1 LEANVCFLKGV
12 LWMLENKRDDEERIK
27 KFEGENQQLINN
39 ELVISFLKIPTNKEK
54 YMDTII
60 NPTTENM
67 KESDML
73 FKHFY
78 FKIRFISHISSTLKF
93 NSINF
98 DKKLRL
104 IQSRFSLTL
113 DAKIN
118 ANEGQETFLDL
129 IADEQAEGHFS
140 EVNLKDNLDDYVISP
155 ILYDALN
162 SLTKKQKEIISLAYA
177 EGLSDTEIGRRLN
190 KSQQAVSK
198 THKKALENMMMY
210 IKNHGEKRG
219 ISDDNRTI

>member
-1 LEANVCFLKGV
+1 
-12 LWMLENKRDDEERIK
+12 MLENKRDDEERIK

-67 KESDML
+67 KELDML

-113 DAKIN
+113 DATIN

-129 IADEQAEGHFS
+129 VADEQAEGHFS

-190 KSQQAVSK
+190 KTQQAVSK

>member
-1 LEANVCFLKGV
+1 
-12 LWMLENKRDDEERIK
+12 MLENKRDDEERIK
-27 KFEGENQQLINN
+27 KFEGENQQLLNN

-54 YMDTII
+54 YMDTIL
-60 NPTTENM
+60 NPTMENM
-67 KESDML
+67 KELDML

-113 DAKIN
+113 DATIN

-129 IADEQAEGHFS
+129 VADEQAEGHFS

-190 KSQQAVSK
+190 KTQQAVSK

-210 IKNHGEKRG
+210 IKSHGEKRG

>member
-1 LEANVCFLKGV
+1 
-12 LWMLENKRDDEERIK
+12 MLENKRDDEERIK
-27 KFEGENQQLINN
+27 KFEGENHQLINN

-67 KESDML
+67 KELDML

-210 IKNHGEKRG
+210 IKNHGEKKG
-219 ISDDNRTI
+219 DF

>member
-1 LEANVCFLKGV
+1 
-12 LWMLENKRDDEERIK
+12 MLENKRDDEERIK
-27 KFEGENQQLINN
+27 KFEGENQQLLNN

-54 YMDTII
+54 YMDTIL
-60 NPTTENM
+60 NPTMENM
-67 KESDML
+67 KELDML

-113 DAKIN
+113 DATIN

-129 IADEQAEGHFS
+129 VADEQAESHFS

-190 KSQQAVSK
+190 KTQQAVSK

>member
-1 LEANVCFLKGV
+1 
-12 LWMLENKRDDEERIK
+12 MLENKWDEDRIE
-27 KFEGENQQLINN
+27 KFECENRQLLKND
-39 ELVISFLKIPTNKEK
+39 LVISFLKIPTNKEK
-54 YMDTII
+54 YMETIS
-60 NPTTENM
+60 NPTPENM
-67 KESDML
+67 KELDIL

-98 DKKLRL
+98 DKRLRL

-113 DAKIN
+113 DATIN
-118 ANEGQETFLDL
+118 TSEGQGTFLDL
-129 IADEQAEGHFS
+129 VADEQAEDHFS
-140 EVNLKDNLDDYVISP
+140 GIILNNDLHEYVINP

-190 KSQQAVSK
+190 KTQQAVSK
-198 THKKALENMMMY
+198 THKKALENMLIY
-210 IKNHGEKRG
+210 IERQKKNGEKRG
-219 ISDDNRTI
+219 ISDDNRTN

>member
-1 LEANVCFLKGV
+1 
-12 LWMLENKRDDEERIK
+12 MLENKRDDEERIK

-67 KESDML
+67 KELDML

>member
-1 LEANVCFLKGV
+1 
-12 LWMLENKRDDEERIK
+12 MLENKRDDEERIK
-27 KFEGENQQLINN
+27 KFEGENQQLLNN

-54 YMDTII
+54 YMDTIL
-60 NPTTENM
+60 NPTMENM
-67 KESDML
+67 KELDML

-113 DAKIN
+113 DATIN

-129 IADEQAEGHFS
+129 VADEQAEGHFS

-190 KSQQAVSK
+190 KTQQAVSK
-198 THKKALENMMMY
+198 THKKALENMLIY
-210 IKNHGEKRG
+210 IDNRKNNGEKRG
-219 ISDDNRTI
+219 TSDDNRTI

>member
-1 LEANVCFLKGV
+1 
-12 LWMLENKRDDEERIK
+12 MENKWDEERIK
-27 KFEGENQQLINN
+27 KFEDENRQLLKND
-39 ELVISFLKIPTNKEK
+39 LVISFFKIPTNKEK
-54 YMDTII
+54 YMETIS
-60 NPTTENM
+60 NPSPENR
-67 KESDML
+67 KELDKL

-104 IQSRFSLTL
+104 LQSRFSLTL
-113 DAKIN
+113 DATIN
-118 ANEGQETFLDL
+118 SNEGQETFLDL
-129 IADEQAEGHFS
+129 VADEQAEDYFS
-140 EVNLKDNLDDYVISP
+140 DIILNDNLDEYVISP

-190 KSQQAVSK
+190 KTQQTVSK
-198 THKKALENMMMY
+198 THKKALEKMLIY
-210 IKNHGEKRG
+210 IERQKNNGEKRG

>member
-1 LEANVCFLKGV
+1 
-12 LWMLENKRDDEERIK
+12 MLENKRDDEERIK

-67 KESDML
+67 KELDML

-210 IKNHGEKRG
+210 IKNHGEKKG
-219 ISDDNRTI
+219 DF

>member
-1 LEANVCFLKGV
+1 
-12 LWMLENKRDDEERIK
+12 MENKWDEERIK
-27 KFEGENQQLINN
+27 KFEDENRQLLKND
-39 ELVISFLKIPTNKEK
+39 LVISFLKIPTNKEK
-54 YMDTII
+54 YMETIS
-60 NPTTENM
+60 NPSPENR
-67 KESDML
+67 KELDKL

-113 DAKIN
+113 DATIHS
-118 ANEGQETFLDL
+118 NEGQETFLDL
-129 IADEQAEGHFS
+129 VADEQAEDYFS
-140 EVNLKDNLDDYVISP
+140 DIILNDNLDEYVISP

-190 KSQQAVSK
+190 KTQQTVSK
-198 THKKALENMMMY
+198 THKKALEKMLIY
-210 IKNHGEKRG
+210 IERQKNNGEKRG

>member
-1 LEANVCFLKGV
+1 
-12 LWMLENKRDDEERIK
+12 MLENKRDDEERIK

-67 KESDML
+67 KELDML

-129 IADEQAEGHFS
+129 VADEQAEGHFS

-210 IKNHGEKRG
+210 IKNHGEKKG
-219 ISDDNRTI
+219 DF

>member
-1 LEANVCFLKGV
+1 
-12 LWMLENKRDDEERIK
+12 MLENKRDDEERIK
-27 KFEGENQQLINN
+27 KFEDENQQLINN

-67 KESDML
+67 KELDML

-129 IADEQAEGHFS
+129 VADEQAEGHFS
-140 EVNLKDNLDDYVISP
+140 EVKLKDNLDDYVISP

-210 IKNHGEKRG
+210 IKNHGEKKG
-219 ISDDNRTI
+219 DF

>member
-67 KESDML
+67 KELDML

-210 IKNHGEKRG
+210 IKNHGEKKG
-219 ISDDNRTI
+219 DF

>member
-1 LEANVCFLKGV
+1 
-12 LWMLENKRDDEERIK
+12 MLENKRDDEERIK
-27 KFEGENQQLINN
+27 KFEGENQQLLNN

-54 YMDTII
+54 YMDTIL
-60 NPTTENM
+60 NPTMENM
-67 KESDML
+67 KELDML

-113 DAKIN
+113 DATIN

-129 IADEQAEGHFS
+129 VADEQAEGHFS

-155 ILYDALN
+155 ILYDALK

-190 KSQQAVSK
+190 KTQQAVSK

>member
-1 LEANVCFLKGV
+1 
-12 LWMLENKRDDEERIK
+12 MLENKRDDEERIK
-27 KFEGENQQLINN
+27 KFEGENQQLLNN

-67 KESDML
+67 KELDML

-210 IKNHGEKRG
+210 IKNHGEKKG
-219 ISDDNRTI
+219 DFWW